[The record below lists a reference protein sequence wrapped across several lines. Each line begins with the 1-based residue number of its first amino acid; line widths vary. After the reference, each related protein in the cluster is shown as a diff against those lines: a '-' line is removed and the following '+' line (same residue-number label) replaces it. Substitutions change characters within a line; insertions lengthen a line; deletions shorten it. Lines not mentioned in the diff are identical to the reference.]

1 MRNQSKQIPKES
13 KKRTLRPQAAGE
25 AVLNATN
32 SKRSRAIRPDGTDY
46 DFKDLKKES
55 RALDSLP

>member
-25 AVLNATN
+25 TVLNATD
-32 SKRSRAIRPDGTDY
+32 SKRSRTIRPGGTDY